1 LSDRDKGALAACRI
15 SANTFGMLRI
25 TMEITTKI
33 QLRRFVMDGGERMDG
48 GPRSAIVVGAGI
60 VGLSTAWFLQERGVD
75 VTVVDRSGVAAG
87 ASWGNAGW
95 VSPALTLPL
104 NSPSVLRYGLRAL
117 ADPAAPLHIPM
128 PPDSALGVF
137 LMQFVANCRRSSW
150 KRAVRANLPLNAEAI
165 EAFDVL
171 VANGVDAP
179 VTDAPITALF
189 RSTEHAER
197 MMREL
202 RQLENAGQTIPVTGL
217 AGEALREQV
226 PLASPAITAALS
238 INGQRFVDPG
248 RFVNALG
255 QAVTQRGATMRTL
268 EVHGVY
274 SSGNEV
280 TVYPRN
286 GEPLSADTAVIA
298 TGAWLSRLAGSRIR
312 VPVQAGRGYSFTV
325 PVDRPIPG
333 PIYLPDVRVAC
344 TPYNGALRV
353 SGTMEFRDPHEPAIP
368 ARVGAIVASASP
380 LLDGVRWAERSD
392 VWVGPRPVTP
402 DGRPLIGEMS
412 SGAYVAGGHGM
423 WGLAHGPVTGRLL
436 AEQIT
441 TGKQPEAL
449 RDFDPLRRTGR

>member
-1 LSDRDKGALAACRI
+1 
-15 SANTFGMLRI
+15 M
-25 TMEITTKI
+25 
-33 QLRRFVMDGGERMDG
+33 GGERIDG

-75 VTVVDRSGVAAG
+75 VTVVDRTGVAAG

-95 VSPALTLPL
+95 ISPALTLPL
-104 NSPSVLRYGLRAL
+104 NSPGVLRYGLRSL
-117 ADPAAPLHIPM
+117 LDPAAPLHIPM
-128 PPDSALGVF
+128 AADSTLAVF

-150 KRAVRANLPLNAEAI
+150 KRAVRANVPLNEEAI

-189 RSTEHAER
+189 SRAER
-197 MMREL
+197 AEHMVREL
-202 RQLENAGQTIPVTGL
+202 RALESAGQAVSFTGL
-217 AGEALREQV
+217 AGEALREAV
-226 PLASPAITAALS
+226 PLASPAMAAGLS

-248 RFVNALG
+248 RFVHALG
-255 QAVTQRGATMRTL
+255 RAVVERGATMRTM
-268 EVHGVY
+268 EVRGVF
-274 SSGNEV
+274 SSGSGA
-280 TVYPRN
+280 TVYP
-286 GEPLSADTAVIA
+286 GKGVPLTVDAAVIA
-298 TGAWLSRLAGSRIR
+298 TGAWLPRLAGERVR

-325 PVDRPIPG
+325 PVDRPLPG

-344 TPYNGALRV
+344 TPYNGALRM
-353 SGTMEFRDPHEPAIP
+353 SGTMEFRDPHEPVVP
-368 ARVGAIVASASP
+368 ARVGAIVASAMP
-380 LLDGVRWAERSD
+380 LLEGVRWAERSD
-392 VWVGPRPVTP
+392 IWVGPRPVTP
-402 DGRPLIGEMS
+402 DGRPLIGEIS
-412 SGAYVAGGHGM
+412 RGVYVAGGHGM